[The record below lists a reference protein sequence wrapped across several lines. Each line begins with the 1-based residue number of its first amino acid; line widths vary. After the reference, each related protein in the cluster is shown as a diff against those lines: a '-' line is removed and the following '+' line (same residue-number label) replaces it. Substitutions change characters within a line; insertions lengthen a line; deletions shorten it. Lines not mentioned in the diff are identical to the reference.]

1 MSNKIP
7 GWSYLL
13 IAITVFATS
22 SSIGSKLAA
31 IGMQNPIDG
40 RNPISFCNVLFVG
53 NIFALIVLAIVYGKE
68 WNASSLT
75 HLSVLN
81 WLILIAIAILAGAIA
96 PSLTFFA
103 LERTSASNV
112 VLLSRIQSP
121 LTFAFLSL
129 MLGKKSNWW
138 MFAGELISVLGII
151 SILILQTP
159 DESAIS
165 IEMIGLKIGAG
176 ELLALAGAII
186 ITIANVT
193 RKVRLDQ
200 IPLGVFTIFR
210 TVVGTIVFYVLV
222 VKLYTIAH
230 FADVFAP
237 IVWQWVSIYGIV
249 IVAGGQ
255 IVWFKGLKT
264 SNFSLI
270 SYAGYLIP
278 IVGILAAYLI
288 VGEIPTT
295 AQYVGG
301 GIILLGAAFNQIG
314 IWRLRQKSSV
324 DQNKSNMEHLIGF
337 KGI

>member
-1 MSNKIP
+1 MFNKIP

-53 NIFALIVLAIVYGKE
+53 NVFALIVLAVVYGKE
-68 WNASSLT
+68 WNPSSLT
-75 HLSVLN
+75 RLSIVN
-81 WLILIAIAILAGAIA
+81 WLILIAVAILAGAVA

-103 LERTSASNV
+103 LEQTNANNV

-129 MLGKKSNWW
+129 ILGKKSNWW
-138 MFAGELISVLGII
+138 MFTGELISVLGII
-151 SILILQTP
+151 SILVLQTP
-159 DESAIS
+159 GENVIS
-165 IEMIGLKIGAG
+165 MVGLKIGRG
-176 ELLALAGAII
+176 ELLALAGAIA

-210 TVVGTIVFYVLV
+210 TAVGTIVFWVLV
-222 VKLYTIAH
+222 VKLYTISH

-237 IVWQWVSIYGIV
+237 LVWQWVSIYGIV

-255 IVWFKGLKT
+255 IVWFKGLKE
-264 SNFSLI
+264 SNFSSI

-278 IVGILAAYLI
+278 IAGILAAYLI
-288 VGEIPTT
+288 LGEIPTM

-301 GIILLGAAFNQIG
+301 SIILVGALFNQVG
-314 IWRLRQKSSV
+314 IWQLKEKS
-324 DQNKSNMEHLIGF
+324 QTNKPNIEHLIGF